1 MTLYE
6 LIRSGGARRVAI
18 PIETFYCNFAV
29 SGTFW
34 KYLVHDGFLEQYGL
48 NNRHARITISWQV
61 FAGAAQ
67 QPLSTD

>member
-1 MTLYE
+1 M
-6 LIRSGGARRVAI
+6 
-18 PIETFYCNFAV
+18 PIGTFYGNFAV

-34 KYLVHDGFLEQYGL
+34 KYLVHDGFLSKEQYVL

-67 QPLSTD
+67 PSSR